1 VVAKDTVSPLATLKL
16 SIAEQ
21 VEATE
26 VGGSKKSEKTSQ
38 KQKGK
43 RSADHELERSGDEQH
58 QQSQVGFKKAK
69 QRK

>member
-1 VVAKDTVSPLATLKL
+1 VVAKGTVSPLAALK
-16 SIAEQ
+16 SRIAEQ
-21 VEATE
+21 IEATE

-43 RSADHELERSGDEQH
+43 RSADDDLERSGDEQH

-69 QRK
+69 QRN

>member
-1 VVAKDTVSPLATLKL
+1 VSPLAALK
-16 SIAEQ
+16 SRIAEQ
-21 VEATE
+21 IEATE

-43 RSADHELERSGDEQH
+43 RSADDDLERSGDEQH

-69 QRK
+69 QRN